1 MTTLDYTF
9 DRQIMLER
17 EEAATEARAEGREE
31 GREEEQKKLL
41 TNMINNGATVE
52 VVAKLTGFSVAE
64 VKCIVYGE

>member
-17 EEAATEARAEGREE
+17 EEAATDARAE